1 MKRFATIV
9 GISASLLLGG
19 AIAASAQDEHS
30 DRERQEIRKEERH
43 EARQEHRHEAHEER
57 RAEERHEAREERR
70 AEERHVAHEE
80 RVAREERRAELRHIS
95 EEHFHAHFGR
105 EHYFA
110 VGHVT
115 MVAGHPHFAYG
126 GYRFEIG
133 QPWPA
138 RWAYT
143 DHCYIDFVEG
153 RYFLF
158 NPRYPGV
165 RVAVAVV
172 P

>member
-1 MKRFATIV
+1 MKRFTTVVA
-9 GISASLLLGG
+9 ISASFLLGG
-19 AIAASAQDEHS
+19 VLSAVAQDEHG
-30 DRERQEIRKEERH
+30 ERKEVRTE
-43 EARQEHRHEAHEER
+43 ERHEAHEEQ
-57 RAEERHEAREERR
+57 RHEAHEEQR

-80 RVAREERRAELRHIS
+80 RVLHEERRVELRRIS
-95 EEHFHAHFGR
+95 DEHFHAQFGR

-110 VGHVT
+110 VGRVT
-115 MVAGHPHFAYG
+115 LVAGHPHFAYG

-158 NPRYPGV
+158 NARYPGV

>member
-9 GISASLLLGG
+9 GISASFLLGG
-19 AIAASAQDEHS
+19 AIAASAQDEHR
-30 DRERQEIRKEERH
+30 DRERKETRKEERH
-43 EARQEHRHEAHEER
+43 EARQERKHEAHGER
-57 RAEERHEAREERR
+57 RAEEQHVAREERR

-80 RVAREERRAELRHIS
+80 RRAELRHIS
-95 EEHFHAHFGR
+95 DEHFHAHFGR

-165 RVAVAVV
+165 RVAVTVV

>member
-1 MKRFATIV
+1 MKRFTTVVA
-9 GISASLLLGG
+9 ISASFLLGG
-19 AIAASAQDEHS
+19 VLSAVAQDEH
-30 DRERQEIRKEERH
+30 QERKEVRTE
-43 EARQEHRHEAHEER
+43 ERHEAHEEQ
-57 RAEERHEAREERR
+57 RHEAHEEQR

-80 RVAREERRAELRHIS
+80 RVLHEERRVELRRIS
-95 EEHFHAHFGR
+95 DEHFHAQFGR

-110 VGHVT
+110 VGRVT
-115 MVAGHPHFAYG
+115 SVAGHPHFAYG

-158 NPRYPGV
+158 NARYPGV

>member
-9 GISASLLLGG
+9 AISASFLLAG
-19 AIAASAQDEHS
+19 AISAAAQDEHR
-30 DRERQEIRKEERH
+30 DREQREVGKEERH
-43 EARQEHRHEAHEER
+43 DAHQEQRHEVHEEQ
-57 RAEERHEAREERR
+57 R
-70 AEERHVAHEE
+70 AEERHVVHEEHVAHEE
-80 RVAREERRAELRHIS
+80 RHAELRRIS
-95 EEHFHAHFGR
+95 DEHFRAHFGR

-143 DHCYIDFVEG
+143 DHCYIDFAG
-153 RYFLF
+153 GGYFLF

>member
-1 MKRFATIV
+1 MKRFAIV
-9 GISASLLLGG
+9 VSISASFLLAG
-19 AIAASAQDEHS
+19 AVSAVAQDEH
-30 DRERQEIRKEERH
+30 REREEERKEERH
-43 EARQEHRHEAHEER
+43 GAHEEQRHEAHEER
-57 RAEERHEAREERR
+57 RAEERHEAHEER
-70 AEERHVAHEE
+70 VAHEE
-80 RVAREERRAELRHIS
+80 RRVELRRIS
-95 EEHFHAHFGR
+95 DDHFHAHFGR

-110 VGHVT
+110 VGHVSV
-115 MVAGHPHFAYG
+115 VAGHPHFAYG

-158 NPRYPGV
+158 NARYPGV

>member
-1 MKRFATIV
+1 MKRFAIV
-9 GISASLLLGG
+9 VSISASFLLAG
-19 AIAASAQDEHS
+19 AVSAVAQDDHG
-30 DRERQEIRKEERH
+30 ERKEVRKEERH
-43 EARQEHRHEAHEER
+43 EAHEEQRHEAHEEQ
-57 RAEERHEAREERR
+57 R

-80 RVAREERRAELRHIS
+80 RVTHEERRVELRRIS
-95 EEHFHAHFGR
+95 DEHFHAHFGR

-110 VGHVT
+110 VGRVT
-115 MVAGHPHFAYG
+115 VVEGHPHFAYG
-126 GYRFEIG
+126 GYRFAIG

-143 DHCYIDFVEG
+143 DHCYIDSVEG

-158 NPRYPGV
+158 NARYPGV
-165 RVAVAVV
+165 RVAVTVV

>member
-1 MKRFATIV
+1 MKRFATV
-9 GISASLLLGG
+9 VAISASFFLGG
-19 AIAASAQDEHS
+19 AVSAVAQDEHGE
-30 DRERQEIRKEERH
+30 RKEVRQEEHH
-43 EARQEHRHEAHEER
+43 EAHEEQRHEAHEEQ
-57 RAEERHEAREERR
+57 RAQERHVVHEGR
-70 AEERHVAHEE
+70 VAHEE
-80 RVAREERRAELRHIS
+80 RRVELRRIS
-95 EEHFHAHFGR
+95 DEHFHAHFGR

-110 VGHVT
+110 VGRVT
-115 MVAGHPHFAYG
+115 VLAGHPHFAYG

-158 NPRYPGV
+158 NLRHPGV

>member
-1 MKRFATIV
+1 MKRFATV
-9 GISASLLLGG
+9 VAISASFFLGG
-19 AIAASAQDEHS
+19 AVSAVAQDEHGE
-30 DRERQEIRKEERH
+30 RKEVRQEEHH
-43 EARQEHRHEAHEER
+43 EAHEEQRHEAHEEQ
-57 RAEERHEAREERR
+57 RAQERHVVHEER
-70 AEERHVAHEE
+70 VAHEE
-80 RVAREERRAELRHIS
+80 RRVELRRIS
-95 EEHFHAHFGR
+95 DEHFHAHFGR

-110 VGHVT
+110 VGRMTV
-115 MVAGHPHFAYG
+115 VAGHQHFAYG
-126 GYRFEIG
+126 GYQFAIG

-158 NPRYPGV
+158 NLRHPGV

>member
-1 MKRFATIV
+1 MKRFATV
-9 GISASLLLGG
+9 VAISASFLLGVSVS
-19 AIAASAQDEHS
+19 AVAQDEH
-30 DRERQEIRKEERH
+30 RQHEEVRQE
-43 EARQEHRHEAHEER
+43 EHHEAHEEQ
-57 RAEERHEAREERR
+57 
-70 AEERHVAHEE
+70 RHVAHEE
-80 RVAREERRAELRHIS
+80 RVVHEEHVAHEERHAELRRIS
-95 EEHFHAHFGR
+95 DDHFRAHFGR

-115 MVAGHPHFAYG
+115 MVAGHPHFGYG

-158 NPRYPGV
+158 NARYPGV
-165 RVAVAVV
+165 RVAVSVL

>member
-1 MKRFATIV
+1 MKRFVTVVA
-9 GISASLLLGG
+9 ISASFLGG
-19 AIAASAQDEHS
+19 VVSTVAQDEHG
-30 DRERQEIRKEERH
+30 ERKEERH
-43 EARQEHRHEAHEER
+43 EAHEELRKEAH
-57 RAEERHEAREERR
+57 EERR

-80 RVAREERRAELRHIS
+80 RVELRRIS
-95 EEHFHAHFGR
+95 DEHFRAHFGR

-110 VGHVT
+110 VGRVT
-115 MVAGHPHFAYG
+115 VVAGHPHFAYG
-126 GYRFEIG
+126 GYRFAIG

-158 NPRYPGV
+158 NVRYPGV
-165 RVAVAVV
+165 RVAVTVV
-172 P
+172 S

>member
-1 MKRFATIV
+1 MKRFATV
-9 GISASLLLGG
+9 VAISASFLLGG
-19 AIAASAQDEHS
+19 AVSAVAQDEH
-30 DRERQEIRKEERH
+30 REREEVRKEERH
-43 EARQEHRHEAHEER
+43 VAHEEQRHEAH
-57 RAEERHEAREERR
+57 AERR

-80 RVAREERRAELRHIS
+80 RVAHVAHEQRRAELRRIS
-95 EEHFHAHFGR
+95 DEHFRAHFGR

-110 VGHVT
+110 VGRVSV
-115 MVAGHPHFAYG
+115 VAGHPHFAYG

-143 DHCYIDFVEG
+143 DHCYIDFAEG
-153 RYFLF
+153 RYFLA
-158 NPRYPGV
+158 NVRHPGV
-165 RVAVAVV
+165 RVAVTVV

>member
-1 MKRFATIV
+1 MKRFATV
-9 GISASLLLGG
+9 VAISASFLLG
-19 AIAASAQDEHS
+19 AAVSAVAQDEH
-30 DRERQEIRKEERH
+30 REQREVRKEEH
-43 EARQEHRHEAHEER
+43 HEAHEEQ
-57 RAEERHEAREERR
+57 RHVAHEERR
-70 AEERHVAHEE
+70 TEERHVAHEE
-80 RVAREERRAELRHIS
+80 RVAHEQRRVELRRIS
-95 EEHFHAHFGR
+95 DEHFRAHFGR

-110 VGHVT
+110 VGRMTV
-115 MVAGHPHFAYG
+115 VAGHQHFAYG
-126 GYRFEIG
+126 GYQFAIG

-158 NPRYPGV
+158 NARYPGV

>member
-1 MKRFATIV
+1 MKRFATV
-9 GISASLLLGG
+9 VAISASFLLGV
-19 AIAASAQDEHS
+19 AVSAVAQDEH
-30 DRERQEIRKEERH
+30 RERKEVRNE
-43 EARQEHRHEAHEER
+43 ERHEAHEEQ
-57 RAEERHEAREERR
+57 RHVAHEERR
-70 AEERHVAHEE
+70 TEERHVAHEE
-80 RVAREERRAELRHIS
+80 RVAHEQRRVELRRIS
-95 EEHFHAHFGR
+95 DEHFRAHFGR

-110 VGHVT
+110 VGRVT
-115 MVAGHPHFAYG
+115 MVAGHQHFAYG
-126 GYRFEIG
+126 GYQFAIG

-158 NPRYPGV
+158 NARYPGV

>member
-1 MKRFATIV
+1 MKRFATV
-9 GISASLLLGG
+9 VAISASFLLAG
-19 AIAASAQDEHS
+19 AVSAVAQDEH
-30 DRERQEIRKEERH
+30 RERNEVRKEEH
-43 EARQEHRHEAHEER
+43 HEAHEEQ
-57 RAEERHEAREERR
+57 RHEVHEERR

-80 RVAREERRAELRHIS
+80 RVAHAERHVELRRIS
-95 EEHFHAHFGR
+95 DEHFHAHFGR

-110 VGHVT
+110 VGRVT
-115 MVAGHPHFAYG
+115 VVAGHPHFAYG
-126 GYRFEIG
+126 GYRFEVG

-143 DHCYIDFVEG
+143 DHCYVDSVEG

-158 NPRYPGV
+158 NVRHPGV
-165 RVAVAVV
+165 RVAVTVV

>member
-1 MKRFATIV
+1 MKRFATV
-9 GISASLLLGG
+9 VAISASFLLGW
-19 AIAASAQDEHS
+19 AVSAVAQDEH
-30 DRERQEIRKEERH
+30 RERREVRKEERH
-43 EARQEHRHEAHEER
+43 EAREQR
-57 RAEERHEAREERR
+57 RAEERHEARAERR

-80 RVAREERRAELRHIS
+80 RREAHEERRELRRIS
-95 EEHFHAHFGR
+95 DEHFRAHFGR

-110 VGHVT
+110 VGRLTV
-115 MVAGHPHFAYG
+115 VAGHPHFAYG

-138 RWAYT
+138 RWAYS

-158 NPRYPGV
+158 NPRYPGM

>member
-1 MKRFATIV
+1 MKRFATV
-9 GISASLLLGG
+9 VAVSASFLLGG
-19 AIAASAQDEHS
+19 VAFAVAQDEHG
-30 DRERQEIRKEERH
+30 ERKEVRKEERH
-43 EARQEHRHEAHEER
+43 EAHEEQRHEAH
-57 RAEERHEAREERR
+57 EERR

-80 RVAREERRAELRHIS
+80 RGAHEERRVELRRIS
-95 EEHFHAHFGR
+95 DEHFHAHFGR

-110 VGHVT
+110 VGRMTV
-115 MVAGHPHFAYG
+115 VAGHPHFAYG

-153 RYFLF
+153 QYFLF
-158 NPRYPGV
+158 NARHPGV
-165 RVAVAVV
+165 RVAVTVV

>member
-1 MKRFATIV
+1 MKRFTTVVA
-9 GISASLLLGG
+9 ISASFLLGG
-19 AIAASAQDEHS
+19 VLSAVAQDEH
-30 DRERQEIRKEERH
+30 QERKEVRTE
-43 EARQEHRHEAHEER
+43 ERHEAHEEQ
-57 RAEERHEAREERR
+57 RHEAHEEQR

-80 RVAREERRAELRHIS
+80 RVLHEERRVELRRIS
-95 EEHFHAHFGR
+95 DEHFHAQFGR

-110 VGHVT
+110 VGRVT
-115 MVAGHPHFAYG
+115 LVAGHPHFAYG

-158 NPRYPGV
+158 NARYPGV

>member
-1 MKRFATIV
+1 MKRFAAIIA
-9 GISASLLLGG
+9 ISASFLLGG
-19 AIAASAQDEHS
+19 AISAAAQDEHR
-30 DRERQEIRKEERH
+30 DRDQREVGKEKRHDAHQE
-43 EARQEHRHEAHEER
+43 QRHEAHEER
-57 RAEERHEAREERR
+57 RAEERHVAHEE
-70 AEERHVAHEE
+70 HVAHE
-80 RVAREERRAELRHIS
+80 ARHAELRRIS
-95 EEHFHAHFGR
+95 DEHFRAHFGR

-115 MVAGHPHFAYG
+115 MVAGHPRFAYG

-143 DHCYIDFVEG
+143 DHCYVDFAEG

-158 NPRYPGV
+158 NARYPGV

>member
-1 MKRFATIV
+1 MKRFATV
-9 GISASLLLGG
+9 VAISASFLLGG
-19 AIAASAQDEHS
+19 AVSVVAQDEHQ
-30 DRERQEIRKEERH
+30 ERKEVRKEERH
-43 EARQEHRHEAHEER
+43 EAHEEQRHEAH
-57 RAEERHEAREERR
+57 EERR

-80 RVAREERRAELRHIS
+80 RIAHEERVAHEERRVELRRIS
-95 EEHFHAHFGR
+95 DEHFRAHFGR

-110 VGHVT
+110 VGRMT
-115 MVAGHPHFAYG
+115 MVAGHQHFAYG
-126 GYRFEIG
+126 GYQFAIG

-158 NPRYPGV
+158 NARYPGV
-165 RVAVAVV
+165 RVAVTVV

>member
-1 MKRFATIV
+1 MKRFVTVVA
-9 GISASLLLGG
+9 ISASFLGG
-19 AIAASAQDEHS
+19 VVSAVAQDEHG
-30 DRERQEIRKEERH
+30 ERKEERH
-43 EARQEHRHEAHEER
+43 EAHEELRKEAH
-57 RAEERHEAREERR
+57 EERR

-80 RVAREERRAELRHIS
+80 RVELRRIS
-95 EEHFHAHFGR
+95 DEHFRAHFGR

-110 VGHVT
+110 VGRVT
-115 MVAGHPHFAYG
+115 VVAGHPHFAYG
-126 GYRFEIG
+126 GYRFAIG

-158 NPRYPGV
+158 NVRYPGV
-165 RVAVAVV
+165 RVAVTVV
-172 P
+172 S

>member
-1 MKRFATIV
+1 MKRFATV
-9 GISASLLLGG
+9 VAISASFLLGG
-19 AIAASAQDEHS
+19 AVSAVAQDEH
-30 DRERQEIRKEERH
+30 REREEVRKEERH
-43 EARQEHRHEAHEER
+43 GAHEEQRHEAH
-57 RAEERHEAREERR
+57 EERR

-80 RVAREERRAELRHIS
+80 RGAHEERRVELRRIS
-95 EEHFHAHFGR
+95 DEHFRAHFGR

-110 VGHVT
+110 VGRVT
-115 MVAGHPHFAYG
+115 VVAGHPHFAYG

-153 RYFLF
+153 RYFLS
-158 NPRYPGV
+158 NVRYPGV
-165 RVAVAVV
+165 RVAVTVV

>member
-1 MKRFATIV
+1 MKRFATV
-9 GISASLLLGG
+9 VAFSASFLLGG
-19 AIAASAQDEHS
+19 AVSAVAQDEH
-30 DRERQEIRKEERH
+30 RERKEVRKEERH
-43 EARQEHRHEAHEER
+43 EAHAEQRHEAHEER
-57 RAEERHEAREERR
+57 HAEAR
-70 AEERHVAHEE
+70 HMAHEE
-80 RVAREERRAELRHIS
+80 RVAHEERRVERRRIS
-95 EEHFHAHFGR
+95 DEHFRAHFGR

-115 MVAGHPHFAYG
+115 VVAGHPHFAYG

-158 NPRYPGV
+158 NARYPGV
-165 RVAVAVV
+165 RVAVTVA

>member
-1 MKRFATIV
+1 MKQFATIV
-9 GISASLLLGG
+9 AISASFLLAG
-19 AIAASAQDEHS
+19 AISAAAQDEHRET
-30 DRERQEIRKEERH
+30 DRREVKEERH
-43 EARQEHRHEAHEER
+43 EAHQEQKHEVH
-57 RAEERHEAREERR
+57 EERR
-70 AEERHVAHEE
+70 AEERHVAHEDH
-80 RVAREERRAELRHIS
+80 VVHEERHAELRRIS
-95 EEHFHAHFGR
+95 DDHFRAHFGR

-115 MVAGHPHFAYG
+115 MVAGHPRFGYG

-143 DHCYIDFVEG
+143 DHCYIDFVG
-153 RYFLF
+153 GGYFLF

>member
-1 MKRFATIV
+1 MP
-9 GISASLLLGG
+9 LLLKTSTGTGNEKKYARKNGTKRMGSG
-19 AIAASAQDEHS
+19 A
-30 DRERQEIRKEERH
+30 ERH
-43 EARQEHRHEAHEER
+43 VAH
-57 RAEERHEAREERR
+57 EERR

-80 RVAREERRAELRHIS
+80 HVVHEERRAELRHIS
-95 EEHFHAHFGR
+95 DEHFHAHFGR

>member
-1 MKRFATIV
+1 MKRFATV
-9 GISASLLLGG
+9 VAISASFLLGG
-19 AIAASAQDEHS
+19 AVSAVAQDEH
-30 DRERQEIRKEERH
+30 RERKEVRKEERH
-43 EARQEHRHEAHEER
+43 EAHEEQRHEAHEER
-57 RAEERHEAREERR
+57 RAEERHVAH
-70 AEERHVAHEE
+70 AEGVAHEE
-80 RVAREERRAELRHIS
+80 RRVELRRIS
-95 EEHFHAHFGR
+95 DEHFRAHFGR

-110 VGHVT
+110 VGRVT
-115 MVAGHPHFAYG
+115 VVAGHPHFAYG

-133 QPWPA
+133 PPWPA

-158 NPRYPGV
+158 NVRYPGA
-165 RVAVAVV
+165 RVAVTVV

>member
-1 MKRFATIV
+1 VELRR
-9 GISASLLLGG
+9 IS
-19 AIAASAQDEHS
+19 DEHF
-30 DRERQEIRKEERH
+30 R
-43 EARQEHRHEAHEER
+43 
-57 RAEERHEAREERR
+57 
-70 AEERHVAHEE
+70 
-80 RVAREERRAELRHIS
+80 
-95 EEHFHAHFGR
+95 AHFGR

-110 VGHVT
+110 VGRVT
-115 MVAGHPHFAYG
+115 VVGGRQHFAYG
-126 GYRFEIG
+126 GYRFAIG

-158 NPRYPGV
+158 NARHPGV
-165 RVAVAVV
+165 RVAVTVV

>member
-1 MKRFATIV
+1 MKRFATV
-9 GISASLLLGG
+9 VAISASFLLGVSVS
-19 AIAASAQDEHS
+19 AVAQDEH
-30 DRERQEIRKEERH
+30 RQHEEVRQE
-43 EARQEHRHEAHEER
+43 EHHEAHEEQ
-57 RAEERHEAREERR
+57 
-70 AEERHVAHEE
+70 RHVAHEE
-80 RVAREERRAELRHIS
+80 RVVHEEHVAHEERHAELRRIS
-95 EEHFHAHFGR
+95 DDHFRAHFGR

-115 MVAGHPHFAYG
+115 MEAGHPHFGYG

-158 NPRYPGV
+158 NARYPGV
-165 RVAVAVV
+165 RVAVSVL